1 MRHKVA
7 GRKLGRDSAHR
18 KALRRNMV
26 ADLIA
31 HERLITTEAKAR
43 MLRPTA
49 EKVITIAKRG
59 LASGDEAAAVHARR
73 IAATRMARN
82 RVVDSEDGR
91 VEVDT
96 IKKLFDEI
104 APRYRDRPGGYTR
117 MIKIGRRPGDA
128 ANMAMVML
136 VESDDEA

>member
-1 MRHKVA
+1 
-7 GRKLGRDSAHR
+7 
-18 KALRRNMV
+18 MV

-73 IAATRMARN
+73 IAATRMART

-96 IKKLFDEI
+96 LKKLFDEI
-104 APRYRDRPGGYTR
+104 APRYQDRPGGYTR
-117 MIKIGRRPGDA
+117 VIKIGRRPGDA
-128 ANMAMVML
+128 ANMAMIML
-136 VESDDEA
+136 VESDSEA

>member
-43 MLRPTA
+43 MLRPVA
-49 EKVITIAKRG
+49 ERVITLAKRG
-59 LASGDEAAAVHARR
+59 LAAGDEGAVHARR
-73 IAATRMARN
+73 LAAKRMARH
-82 RVVDSEDGR
+82 RVVETEDGER

-96 IKKLFDEI
+96 LKKLFDEI
-104 APRYRDRPGGYTR
+104 APRYETRPGGYTR
-117 MIKIGRRPGDA
+117 VIKIGRRPGDA
-128 ANMAMVML
+128 SKMAMIML
-136 VESDDEA
+136 VEGEEA